1 MRYGFYD
8 LVTRIP
14 KEVYGNILN
23 YFVVNCPYLLVKDNK
38 KSEAVKASDC
48 KVIKSRNYSVVG
60 EAIPPKVIEA
70 T

>member
-1 MRYGFYD
+1 MWYDFY
-8 LVTRIP
+8 VPMTRIP
-14 KEVYGNILN
+14 KEVYGNNLY
-23 YFVVNCPYLLVKDNK
+23 YFVENLSFFAKSHK

-60 EAIPPKVIEA
+60 EAMPPKVMEA